1 MVRERGQKKS
11 FQQSLED
18 IKERM
23 KEKRS
28 KRLNRASAA
37 GRGRS
42 KINTQIN
49 NNNKAFILKNVQ
61 INNKALALALEEER
75 AKVRQAQGII
85 LQMKREQQALML
97 HLLMLKRR
105 LQDRERLA
113 HAQSLPQESASV
125 HPAPSHMLS
134 SPARVTPS
142 YDPEPAGIDSC
153 FEEPAHPNIKVKPA
167 AAGVASEGVASEG
180 LCDDGDWGGLPRT
193 VTARRRRG
201 EGRRSSAHR
210 RGRRSFCERSS
221 SVVLEEPQGE
231 AEGVTVPGGQK
242 GELELKLD
250 LEALPQ
256 ELGAA
261 QQSTPEPPPRA
272 PPVRKQQAAPRP
284 KPERGRKPERAPLK
298 KPWDNSKPRARSK
311 SRDRAGTRQK
321 PGPPAEKLNTSL
333 GFNDTFDFDCEEA
346 VHVTPFRASSK
357 NTEEGE
363 PTPRGA
369 TDTPGTRGT
378 GGPSPPTAV
387 SDPES
392 SSSEDEDDSLYVP
405 CRKRRRGGADRPRV
419 ETPPRRARSKRR
431 SALQA
436 RQAQGCN
443 REKRT
448 ASPKPPPAR
457 GPKEEG
463 GVKATSAVVVPHT
476 DSPVSDVPE
485 APSRTQA
492 RRVSALDKENLP
504 APTCEESEADM
515 APVTPGVE
523 TGVPQSDSPLCM
535 SDDHAF
541 HISGEENRTPVTA
554 EKRRGKGGLWVRP
567 VRGASPCDV
576 TNLSSAA
583 FRKFSVGRTRPPST
597 GSTPNPARRRRCTI
611 SVDYKE
617 PTLNAK
623 LRRGDRFTDTMFLRS
638 PIFKQK
644 SRKSIKNS
652 QNLQKYN
659 ESFVGCR

>member
-28 KRLNRASAA
+28 KRLNRASTA

-42 KINTQIN
+42 KINTQIS

-61 INNKALALALEEER
+61 INNKALALALEEEK
-75 AKVRQAQGII
+75 AKVRQAQGVI

-97 HLLMLKRR
+97 HLLMLRRR
-105 LQDRERLA
+105 LQERQRLA
-113 HAQSLPQESASV
+113 NAPSMPQESDSV

-142 YDPEPAGIDSC
+142 YDLEPAGIDLR
-153 FEEPAHPNIKVKPA
+153 FEEPAHPTVKVKPA
-167 AAGVASEGVASEG
+167 ATGLASEGVG
-180 LCDDGDWGGLPRT
+180 DGGDGDWGRLPRT

-201 EGRRSSAHR
+201 EGRRSSSR
-210 RGRRSFCERSS
+210 RRSFCERSS
-221 SVVLEEPQGE
+221 SVVLEEPLAE
-231 AEGVTVPGGQK
+231 AEGVTAPRGQQ

-250 LEALPQ
+250 LEALPG

-272 PPVRKQQAAPRP
+272 PPVRKQQAAPRA

-346 VHVTPFRASSK
+346 VHVTPFRAGSR
-357 NTEEGE
+357 NAEEGE
-363 PTPRGA
+363 QTPHGA
-369 TDTPGTRGT
+369 TDLPGTRET
-378 GGPSPPTAV
+378 GRPSPPVAV

-392 SSSEDEDDSLYVP
+392 SSPEDEDDSLYIP
-405 CRKRRRGGADRPRV
+405 SKKRRRGGANRPRA

-436 RQAQGCN
+436 RQAQGCDRAN
-443 REKRT
+443 QT
-448 ASPKPPPAR
+448 VSPKPPAAR

-463 GVKATSAVVVPHT
+463 RVKAASAGVVVA
-476 DSPVSDVPE
+476 VSDIPE
-485 APSRTQA
+485 APSRSQA

-504 APTCEESEADM
+504 APTRAESEADTVP
-515 APVTPGVE
+515 ATLGVE
-523 TGVPQSDSPLCM
+523 TGVPQSDSPLCT
-535 SDDHAF
+535 SDDYAF
-541 HISGEENRTPVTA
+541 HISGEENRTPVTM
-554 EKRRGKGGLWVRP
+554 EKRREKGGLWVRAL
-567 VRGASPCDV
+567 RGASPCDV

-597 GSTPNPARRRRCTI
+597 GSTPNLARRRRCTI